1 MKILAIETS
10 CDDTCIAILQ
20 KKEGKLKFLSSTL
33 SSQIEVH
40 REWGGVY
47 PTLAKREHQKN
58 LVPVLKK
65 SLKEASLLEKGGS
78 YKEVSEILKR
88 EEVLAEN
95 LTQFLKK
102 HNAPDID
109 YLAVTVGPGLDPSLW
124 VGINF
129 AKTLAFNWNK
139 PVIPVNHIKAHF
151 LAPLVLEGGSFPTVS
166 LLASGGHTQLI
177 TSKDLKTH
185 TVIGKT
191 RDDAAGECFDKTAR
205 IIGLDYPG
213 GPEIAKL
220 VKEETDK
227 KVSLPRPMIKSKNY
241 DFSFSGLKTAVL
253 YKWKDE
259 KDKTKDFKVAMAKEI
274 QQAIT
279 DVLVEKTFKAVEEYN
294 AKTVVV
300 GGGVSANLML
310 REKIKKR
317 GKKIKV
323 ILPDL
328 DFSTDNAKM
337 IAVTAACENESPLT
351 VDWKELESKPNL
363 KIN

>member
-10 CDDTCIAILQ
+10 CDDTCVAILQ
-20 KKEGKLKFLSSTL
+20 KEADKLNFLSSAV

-58 LVPVLKK
+58 LVPVLEKA
-65 SLKEASLLEKGGS
+65 LKEANLLESGRS
-78 YKEVSEILKR
+78 YKNVSKILQR
-88 EEVLAEN
+88 EDILAEH
-95 LTQFLKK
+95 LTEFLKK
-102 HNAPDID
+102 YDAPNID

-124 VGINF
+124 AGINF
-129 AKTLAFNWNK
+129 AKALAFNWGK

-151 LAPLVLEGGSFPTVS
+151 LAPLVLEEGTFPAVS

-177 TSKDLKTH
+177 VSENLKTH
-185 TVIGKT
+185 KVIGKT

-220 VKEETDK
+220 AKKETDK
-227 KVSLPRPMIKSKNY
+227 EVSLPRPMIKSKDY

-253 YKWKDE
+253 YKWRDE
-259 KDKTKDFKVAMAKEI
+259 ESKTQDFKVAMAREI
-274 QQAIT
+274 QEAIT
-279 DVLVEKTFKAVEEYN
+279 DVLVEKTFKAVEEYK

-300 GGGVSANLML
+300 GGGVSANLAL

-317 GKKIKV
+317 GKDLKV

-337 IAVTAACENESPLT
+337 IAVTAAYENEKPLT